1 MTHYN
6 AMQGSGYTEPEV
18 PPSQDLEDDDP
29 TVYQVR
35 KYLKMFCRFYYQQI
49 SGGKLEL
56 EGNWKV
62 EASVLR
68 E

>member
-1 MTHYN
+1 MKPKIFLFQKIVEMTHYN

-35 KYLKMFCRFYYQQI
+35 KYLKFCCRF
-49 SGGKLEL
+49 
-56 EGNWKV
+56 
-62 EASVLR
+62 
-68 E
+68 